1 MPARLAAPSGA
12 PNSGVGVKAVQ
23 VVRNGAPIDVIEV
36 RDIDVPDVG
45 PGEVRVAVSA
55 ASVNFG
61 DIARARGGVATVQ
74 MPPPFTLGMDV
85 CGIVEAA
92 GEGAEGWVGRRVVAM
107 AKQSFG
113 GMAEFALCAVTGVFD
128 APPELDDVTAAGFLL
143 PFHTSYMGL
152 HRRAKLQAGESLLVV
167 GGASSVGTAAI
178 QLGVAAGA
186 KVIAIAG
193 GPAKGQY
200 CIDLG
205 ASASIDYLTDDL
217 FDRVMAETDNRGA
230 DVVFD
235 LVGGDITETIWTCV
249 AREGRYLPVGF
260 NGEAAGGLSGKPL
273 RKVSIGNF
281 SVMGVMVSYS
291 AGAGPMRRFGMN
303 PFPPEVGPE
312 IHSGLCAL
320 LASGAIAPLVGRR
333 ITMDQVGAA
342 LDDHENRRT
351 LGRTVVD
358 IAGSR

>member
-1 MPARLAAPSGA
+1 MR
-12 PNSGVGVKAVQ
+12 AVQ
-23 VVRNGAPIDVIEV
+23 VVQNGAPLDVIEV
-36 RDIDVPDVG
+36 RDIAVPEVG
-45 PGEVRVAVSA
+45 PGEVLVAVSA

-61 DIARARGGVATVQ
+61 DIARTRGGVATVQ

-85 CGIVEAA
+85 CGVVQAA
-92 GEGAEGWVGRRVVAM
+92 GDGAESWIGRRVVAM

-113 GMAEFALCAVTGVFD
+113 GMAEFAVCAATGVFD
-128 APPELDDVTAAGFLL
+128 APPELDDLAAAGFLL
-143 PFHTSYMGL
+143 PFHTSYVGL
-152 HRRAKLQAGESLLVV
+152 HRRARLQAGESLLVV
-167 GGASSVGTAAI
+167 GAASSVGTAAM
-178 QLGVAAGA
+178 QLGVVAGA
-186 KVIAIAG
+186 KVIALAG
-193 GPAKGQY
+193 GAAKGKY
-200 CIDLG
+200 CTDLG
-205 ASASIDYLTDDL
+205 ASTSIDYLAEDL

-235 LVGGDITETIWTCV
+235 LVGGDLTETIWTCV

-303 PFPPEVGPE
+303 PLPPEVGTQVHAALRE
-312 IHSGLCAL
+312 L
-320 LASGAIAPLVGRR
+320 LASGAITPMVGRR

-351 LGRTVVD
+351 QGRTVVD

>member
-1 MPARLAAPSGA
+1 
-12 PNSGVGVKAVQ
+12 VGVKAVQ
-23 VVRNGAPIDVIEV
+23 VVQNGAPLDVVEV
-36 RDIDVPDVG
+36 LDIDKPEVG

-74 MPPPFTLGMDV
+74 MQPPFTLGMDV
-85 CGIVEAA
+85 CGVVEAA

-113 GMAEFALCAVTGVFD
+113 GMAEFALCAATGVFD

-143 PFHTSYMGL
+143 PFHTGYMGL
-152 HRRAKLQAGESLLVV
+152 HRRAKLEAGETLLVV

-186 KVIAIAG
+186 NVIAIAG
-193 GPAKGQY
+193 GAAKGQY
-200 CIDLG
+200 CVDLG

-217 FDRVMAETDNRGA
+217 FDRVMAETHDRGA
-230 DVVFD
+230 EVVFD

-303 PFPPEVGPE
+303 PFPAEMGPQ
-312 IHSGLCAL
+312 IHAALCAL
-320 LASGAIAPLVGRR
+320 VASGAIEPRVGRR
-333 ITMDQVGAA
+333 ITMDQVASA

-351 LGRTVVD
+351 QGRTVVD